1 MARVQYQ
8 QSQGK
13 GWSNIDPGYISLSRM
28 REKQKE
34 DEQGEDRR
42 LREEKER
49 DAQRE
54 ADQLRINKA
63 VEANL
68 KEINIESQVSQTQEA
83 ALRVNKGIAEQN
95 FEAETKRNKVKSTLE
110 TLVDLAPSAWKAKQ
124 KMDDADWDVTAKAAT
139 EYYSTYGLEEAR
151 KFRTDLLE
159 DEAFSGGQRIEFRAD
174 ALQKDGSPPEQVM
187 FVRHRNKAADYGLK
201 KALAIDAGNNYKTT
215 LQSALLKAGLSDP
228 AEQEAFINDFN
239 IRYLQG
245 HGLYRTED
253 GKQISA
259 DFLGP
264 VYEKMSTARSDII
277 GRSRLNKAF
286 KDSGEHTNKFVE
298 TAKIAIRSKSED
310 LTIAVDATITAYER
324 LKNTP
329 KDIYGNLPTDAEARN
344 TLLEF
349 VVNAGEPAY
358 AEKVLKAIP
367 YDAGGQKSN
376 MWDSNKL
383 QISKLLKQKKADN
396 EIKKGLKKQADLA
409 QQTAEL
415 DQFDADVKSGAFPL
429 TKEALDEKFAEW
441 RTKKYDQSVIQER
454 FGHLTQVTP
463 AGSQDGNV
471 YLQDAWEKIDDI
483 TATVEDLTNPKLPKN
498 AFTQEQIAE
507 VAKNQE
513 LLKVADYEG
522 NFKEN
527 IDDALHNLL
536 ATKAVKEKGQKMD
549 ISLANAEEGARKMFA
564 KCIIGGDNK
573 NTCHKQLTDEIA
585 KEDEGLFKKGQ
596 YGDDNTGKR
605 LPGQP
610 ESYFVNFTFEAEQ
623 KKILDK
629 NIHFPLDTTEQIQ
642 MVLESVDDET
652 VKAKLFIHPDSFKA
666 LENRIERGLP
676 FKYHDVAVKMSR
688 REPDKYPTPMD
699 FYREQAYIAKNAG
712 LLDND
717 KAFNFDTLQRAWID
731 KAEEPTVKYKI
742 STAQTN
748 IDLQK
753 GLELANNPSS
763 SRSPAFMSNTL
774 RSILTDP
781 ENTTS
786 ENFPFGGKGLPSPLL
801 INYEE
806 YNLSW

>member
-1 MARVQYQ
+1 MARIQYQ

-28 REKQKE
+28 REKQRE

-42 LREEKER
+42 LQEEKQR
-49 DAQRE
+49 NAQAE
-54 ADQLRINKA
+54 ADLERIQKA
-63 VEANL
+63 TEANL
-68 KEINIESQVSQTQEA
+68 KEINIESKVSQTQEA

-95 FEAETKRNKVKSTLE
+95 FNAETSRNKVKSTLE
-110 TLVDLAPSAWKAKQ
+110 TLIEFAPSALQAKQ
-124 KMDDADWDVTAKAAT
+124 KMDQADWDVTAKAAT
-139 EYYSTYGLEEAR
+139 EYYLTHGLDDSRKLRMDLIEDLTWKKGYGFELKA
-151 KFRTDLLE
+151 
-159 DEAFSGGQRIEFRAD
+159 DEMSF
-174 ALQKDGSPPEQVM
+174 DGYTPPEVM
-187 FVRHRNKAADYGLK
+187 WTRHRNKAVDYGLL
-201 KALAIDAGNNYKTT
+201 KARSIKAGNDYKAV
-215 LQSALLKAGLSDP
+215 LQSALLKNGITDP
-228 AEQEAFINDFN
+228 SEQDAFTQAFQIE
-239 IRYLQG
+239 YLKAN
-245 HGLYRTED
+245 GLYTKD
-253 GKQISA
+253 GKAISA

-264 VYEKMSTARSDII
+264 MYEKMGAARSNII
-277 GRSRLNKAF
+277 NRSTLNKALTDAQSHAG
-286 KDSGEHTNKFVE
+286 KYQAMAATNL
-298 TAKIAIRSKSED
+298 SNKSD
-310 LTIAVDATITAYER
+310 DILTTLESINNYRDR
-324 LKNTP
+324 LQNTP
-329 KDIYGNLPTDAEARN
+329 TDIYGTKPTEAVVRN
-344 TLLEF
+344 QLLEF
-349 VVNAGEPAY
+349 VVNSTDPAY
-358 AEKVLKAIP
+358 AEKILKAMP
-367 YDAGGQKSN
+367 YEAGGQKSN
-376 MWDSNKL
+376 MWDANKL
-383 QISKLLKQKKADN
+383 QISKLLKQKKADDD
-396 EIKKGLKKQADLA
+396 IRGGLEEQARLA
-409 QQTAEL
+409 QQTSEF
-415 DQFDADVKSGAFPL
+415 DQFDADIKSGAIPT
-429 TKEALDEKFAEW
+429 TKEALEEKFAEW
-441 RTKKYDQSVIQER
+441 RSKKYDQSIIQER
-454 FGHLTQVTP
+454 FGHLTQATP
-463 AGSQDGNV
+463 ANSQDGNV
-471 YLQDAWEKIDDI
+471 YLQDVHEKIDDI

-513 LLKVADYEG
+513 LLKVANYED

-748 IDLQK
+748 EDLQK

>member
-54 ADQLRINKA
+54 ADLQRVQKA
-63 VEANL
+63 TEANL
-68 KEINIESQVSQTQEA
+68 KEINIESQVSRTQEA

-95 FEAETKRNKVKSTLE
+95 FEAETKRNNVKSTLE
-110 TLVDLAPSAWKAKQ
+110 TLVELAPSAWKAKQ

-159 DEAFSGGQRIEFRAD
+159 DDAFFGGQRLELRAD

-201 KALAIDAGNNYKTT
+201 KASAIDAGNNYKST

-264 VYEKMSTARSDII
+264 VYEKMANARSDIL

-298 TAKIAIRSKSED
+298 TAQIAIRSKSED
-310 LTIAVDATITAYER
+310 LTIAVDATNTAYER
-324 LKNTP
+324 IKNTP

-358 AEKVLKAIP
+358 AEKVLKSIP

-376 MWDSNKL
+376 MWDGNKVY
-383 QISKLLKQKKADN
+383 ISKLLDQKKKDN
-396 EIKKGLKKQADLA
+396 EIKRGLKAQADLA

-415 DQFDADVKSGAFPL
+415 DKFDADVKSGAFPL
-429 TKEALDEKFAEW
+429 TKEALDKQFAEW

-454 FGHLTQVTP
+454 FGHLTEETP
-463 AGSQDGNV
+463 AGRIDGNV
-471 YLQDAWEKIDDI
+471 YLQDAHEKIDDY
-483 TATVEDLTNPKLPKN
+483 TATYENVTNPKLPKN

-507 VAKNQE
+507 VVKNQE
-513 LLKVADYEG
+513 LLKVADYDG
-522 NFKEN
+522 NFKDN

-549 ISLANAEEGARKMFA
+549 ISLANAQEGARKMFS
-564 KCIIGGDNK
+564 KCIIGGDDK

-585 KEDEGLFKKGQ
+585 KEDKGLFEKGQ

-610 ESYFVNFTFEAEQ
+610 ESYFVNFTFAAEQ
-623 KKILDK
+623 QKKKDK
-629 NIHFPLDTTEQIQ
+629 NHVPLDTEEQ
-642 MVLESVDDET
+642 VSFFLESTDTEDKT
-652 VKAKLFIHPDSFKA
+652 VHRLVIPPDNFKA
-666 LENRIERGLP
+666 VENRIERGLP
-676 FKYHDVAVKMSR
+676 FKYHDVAIRMSR
-688 REPDKYPTPMD
+688 RMPERYPTPMD
-699 FYREQAYIAKNAG
+699 FYREQAYLAKSVG

-717 KAFNFDTLQRAWID
+717 KAFNFDTLQKAWID
-731 KAEEPTVKYKI
+731 RAEDPQVKRKI
-742 STAQTN
+742 QIAQTN
-748 IDLQK
+748 TDLQK

-763 SRSPAFMSNTL
+763 ARNPDFMSNSI
-774 RSILTDP
+774 RNILTDP

-786 ENFPFGGKGLPSPLL
+786 ETFPFGGKGLPSPLL